1 MTGYIQTND
10 IIKDIKKYHINN
22 FNILS
27 KDLTKPIFIVENN
40 NIVFTNLRNFQY
52 KIKNSNKKN
61 SNYSNYTD
69 FDYFKQ
75 YLEYLDYYEDMEM
88 EYLIHQK
95 TFYVQ
100 HINRGSIID
109 YAVNHNNFQIL
120 NWYHKSNFCFKKYTK
135 SIYNTINIKII
146 LILVIKINIKKSV
159 KNFKTNITKTIK
171 FKTKN
176 NYIKGYNKN

>member
-10 IIKDIKKYHINN
+10 IIKDIKKYHIKI

-75 YLEYLDYYEDMEM
+75 YLEYLDYYRG
-88 EYLIHQK
+88 YGNGISYSSK
-95 TFYVQ
+95 TFY
-100 HINRGSIID
+100 
-109 YAVNHNNFQIL
+109 
-120 NWYHKSNFCFKKYTK
+120 
-135 SIYNTINIKII
+135 I
-146 LILVIKINIKKSV
+146 LIAIR
-159 KNFKTNITKTIK
+159 
-171 FKTKN
+171 
-176 NYIKGYNKN
+176 